1 MVMQGC
7 QSEKFGG
14 CNQTESFSGFK
25 DPHKT
30 EHETDDDR
38 LEQRPDHLLVR
49 HDKVPYDLPIILG
62 SGSPRRYELIRRFW
76 PHADI
81 DVKKPVVN
89 EASLIQRLIPRYC
102 LRDVAAELTRAKM
115 EALKADLSLPDE
127 CMVLTADTMVIA
139 DGRILGKPADAQEA
153 FTMLRT
159 LSGKKHI
166 VVTGLCLETHLH
178 KKKLCLQTV
187 ERTEVWF
194 GELDDAMIKWYIQ
207 TGEPF
212 DKAGAYGI
220 QGYGAAFIERLS
232 GCYYNVMGLPVFR
245 LMDLLQ
251 QTADH
256 FKLDKNL
263 YHILPWN

>member
-1 MVMQGC
+1 MVIQAC
-7 QSEKFGG
+7 QPEKHNHYG
-14 CNQTESFSGFK
+14 QPDKFK
-25 DPHKT
+25 NFNVSREAENEAGAGNRQHKS
-30 EHETDDDR
+30 DDR
-38 LEQRPDHLLVR
+38 PNL
-49 HDKVPYDLPIILG
+49 HDDAQHQLPIILG

-76 PHADI
+76 PDAAI

-89 EASLIQRLIPRYC
+89 EAALIQRLIPRYC
-102 LRDVAAELTRAKM
+102 LRDVAGQLTRAKM
-115 EALKADLSLPDE
+115 EALKSDLSLPEE

-139 DGRILGKPADAQEA
+139 DGQILGKPADAQA
-153 FTMLRT
+153 ARIMLRS
-159 LSGKKHI
+159 LSGRKHI
-166 VVTGLCLETHLH
+166 VVTGLCLETHIR
-178 KKKLCLQTV
+178 KKKLSLQAV

-194 GELDDAMIKWYIQ
+194 GKLDDAKIEWYIQ

-220 QGYGAAFIERLS
+220 QGYGAAFIEKLS

-256 FKLDKNL
+256 FKLDHSL